1 MDIALNK
8 DFDIIKKASSTVLCN
23 ELSRCVYEGYKK
35 SSKRNYKVTD
45 KMISIFKFFAI
56 VISVRSLYCFILAL
70 DEYKRTKVSL
80 PEVILLFIE
89 ALLLPII
96 WLFQISLLWWYIG
109 FLILTICKVL
119 YYLRKNR

>member
-1 MDIALNK
+1 M
-8 DFDIIKKASSTVLCN
+8 S
-23 ELSRCVYEGYKK
+23 G
-35 SSKRNYKVTD
+35 
-45 KMISIFKFFAI
+45 FKFFAI